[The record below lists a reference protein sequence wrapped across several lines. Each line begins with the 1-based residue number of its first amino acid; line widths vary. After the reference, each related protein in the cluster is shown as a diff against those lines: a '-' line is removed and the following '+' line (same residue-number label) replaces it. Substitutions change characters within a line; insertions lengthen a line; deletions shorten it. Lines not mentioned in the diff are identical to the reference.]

1 MKKLIYHIIV
11 RTLGIL
17 LAVLAVA
24 PAMAQKPVPHFVV
37 DQCDAYEF
45 SVVDMPGDRYT
56 WDLYRDSTVNFAWE
70 KGDVEP
76 VLYFEDAMYEGST
89 VRVNFLEP
97 GRYFLRVMAWDEV
110 PCTNNL
116 MVFLI
121 DVEEAI
127 PEAELYGDSVCI
139 GDPAVLKL
147 ILTGRGPWDVVI
159 SYNNGTTIINMNGT
173 TSDPEYTFPLPTLPK
188 ETTEFWVSQIIDQ
201 CTMNIIAPEDAQKAK
216 VLIYPKPVNSRIFV
230 KDE

>member
-1 MKKLIYHIIV
+1 MKKLIYHIMI

-110 PCTNNL
+110 ECTNNL

-139 GDPAVLKL
+139 GEPSELKL

-159 SYNNGTTIINMNGT
+159 SYDNGNTTINLNGIT
-173 TSDPEYTFPLPTLPK
+173 EPEYTVPAPTLPVGIN
-188 ETTEFWVSQIIDQ
+188 EFWVSQIIDQ
-201 CTMNIIAPEDAQKAK
+201 CTMSIIAPEDIQKAK